1 MSVCFCD
8 IIDFIRLLLIVC
20 VLELAVR
27 VEVFILPLAV
37 CVFLVRVRQVFV
49 KVCQI
54 FLRLCVCAR
63 FLCSCIDDLVDPA
76 PEAADSGVERR

>member
-1 MSVCFCD
+1 MMSVCFCD

-37 CVFLVRVRQVFV
+37 RVCQVFV

-63 FLCSCIDDLVDPA
+63 FLCSCIDDLIDPA